1 MTRCLLAVVVVL
13 GAGACRSVQEAPRP
27 PAQSAEQPLREEL
40 MGIPVGKDPKDG
52 RPMLLQATLYRPRRD
67 GRVPLAIVNHGS
79 PVTMDPDRR
88 RGVGRARFEA
98 LSRWLVDRGFAVVV
112 PMRRGF
118 AGSDGEYAEDF
129 GPCQD
134 PDYART
140 GREAARDV
148 SATLDHLSHS
158 DFVDPHRIIVLGHST
173 GGWAAIAFSANA
185 GTAVGGFI
193 NFAGGR
199 GGRDPNGSGE
209 RCARPPLL
217 EATALFGRTSRIP
230 SLWVYAENDNIFPPD
245 VARAMLDSF
254 RGAGGQ
260 AELVVL
266 PPIGKEGHPFIH
278 RPDAVPLWS
287 APVSRFL
294 QGLGYSVQP

>member
-1 MTRCLLAVVVVL
+1 
-13 GAGACRSVQEAPRP
+13 
-27 PAQSAEQPLREEL
+27 
-40 MGIPVGKDPKDG
+40 
-52 RPMLLQATLYRPRRD
+52 
-67 GRVPLAIVNHGS
+67 
-79 PVTMDPDRR
+79 
-88 RGVGRARFEA
+88 
-98 LSRWLVDRGFAVVV
+98 
-112 PMRRGF
+112 MRRGF

-148 SATLDHLSHS
+148 SATLEHLSHA

-173 GGWAAIAFSANA
+173 GGWAAIAFSADA

-199 GGRDPNGSGE
+199 GGRDPNGSGQ
-209 RCARPPLL
+209 RCAQAPLL
-217 EATALFGRTSRIP
+217 EGTALFGRTSRIP
-230 SLWVYAENDNIFPPD
+230 SLWIYTENDNIFPPD

-266 PPIGKEGHPFIH
+266 PPVRWGHGFPSD
-278 RPDAVPLWS
+278 PEAVTLWS
-287 APVSRFL
+287 GPVSRFL
-294 QGLGYSVQP
+294 QGLGYPVQP